1 MSNIVNNNSTNSD
14 IEKAKALAI
23 FAESYNK
30 ITRITDDLDAFNK
43 LTLPELER
51 LLVDAKAVQSEYK
64 NLEITIKKDGN
75 SIYGVMGN
83 HHFPLAD
90 YDCAEDTT
98 NAGKHYTVLVDHH
111 INFFHRDWGEKELK
125 IIQQFYPNVTHL
137 RQFTEYKPDTKDDMC
152 VYGDTDSRYVH
163 LKKVYDLLYVNDH
176 NNLFPD
182 TSTNSGRKEL
192 SDFSV
197 FMVENFYNK
206 LIEDV
211 LNKDLEF
218 RNARKGYLKMAHEVT
233 SIKSIFRAK
242 KNYILPIIWKDGR
255 YLNDEIKFKSV
266 GVEIKKG
273 GLDAVTK
280 KFIERLLHFF
290 LLENKTHDFIRN
302 ECLKIIKYLRE
313 KGDKK
318 LVSRIV
324 SVKNLHEIYFDKEEN
339 IYKSNKGHQSMKVAL
354 SWYNYIH
361 RNRLNDVYKPPFN
374 GQKMYF
380 YYTVNGDVFGV
391 PDDIEIQDVNNAPT
405 PDYVRMVKDIIV
417 KNIFKYIDNRPI
429 GTKID
434 NKDVDNFIAGVRTI
448 NDI

>member
-1 MSNIVNNNSTNSD
+1 MSENTTQVID
-14 IEKAKALAI
+14 DEKQKAIAI
-23 FAESYNK
+23 FAHNYNILNDK
-30 ITRITDDLDAFNK
+30 IINKEYFNK
-43 LTLPELER
+43 LSIDELY
-51 LLVDAKAVQSEYK
+51 LLLDEAKSVQSEYR

-83 HHFPLAD
+83 KHFPLVD
-90 YDCAEDTT
+90 YECAEDTT
-98 NAGKHYTVLVDHH
+98 NAGKHYTVLIDHH

-125 IIQQFYPNVTHL
+125 VIQEFYPNVTHL
-137 RQFTEYKPDTKDDMC
+137 RKFTEYKPDTINDMC

-163 LKKVYDLLYVNDH
+163 LKKVYDLIYVNEH

-182 TSTNSGRKEL
+182 TSTNAGRKEL

-197 FMVENFYNK
+197 FLVKNFYNK
-206 LIEDV
+206 LIEDT

-242 KNYILPIIWKDGR
+242 KNYILPIIWQDGK
-255 YLNDEIKFKSV
+255 YLNGEIKFKSI

-273 GLDAVTK
+273 GLDATTK
-280 KFIERLLHFF
+280 KFIERLLNFF
-290 LLENKTHDFIRN
+290 LLENKSNDFIRI

-313 KGDKK
+313 KGQKR

-324 SVKNLHEIYFDKEEN
+324 SVKNLHNIYYDETDR
-339 IYKSNKGHQSMKVAL
+339 IYKSEANHQSMKVAL

-361 RNRLNDVYKPPFN
+361 KNRLNDVYKPPFN

-380 YYTVNGDVFGV
+380 YYTTTGDVFGI
-391 PDDIEIQDVNNAPT
+391 PDDVNMETVPNAPT
-405 PDYVRMVKDIIV
+405 PDYVRMVKEIIV
-417 KNIFKYIDNRPI
+417 KSIYTYINTKPI
-429 GTKID
+429 GTKI
-434 NKDVDNFIAGVRTI
+434 KISDVDNFIAGVKTLK
-448 NDI
+448 DI